1 MLSLIATVL
10 VLAFL
15 VYIVWPWFW
24 HIVTALVL
32 ILFVYIAWPWLKQPW
47 EDLMSS
53 WLQQIHLPQAS
64 AANTPSGRLH
74 VYRQRTDESRI
85 HFEEAGQE
93 EYPRPYPR
101 PFLCAKD
108 WAGKDVF
115 LWEGRRWYLPHNEEP
130 YRYLCVPEKR
140 LEWCWRIPPNASAV
154 PCKSPDTGKDG
165 WCWGNEVSYRRCIS
179 CGSLMPTAAAQTMTG
194 HTPLALNDP
203 KSAESISPG
212 QLVFSRKL
220 LGFSSLSG

>member
-1 MLSLIATVL
+1 MPAPISPWREFACVDKPSANAKKGLGMLSLIATVL

-24 HIVTALVL
+24 HIVTTLVL
-32 ILFVYIAWPWLKQPW
+32 VLFVYLAWPWLQKPW
-47 EDLMSS
+47 EDLMSR
-53 WLQQIHLPQAS
+53 LQQIQVPQQKAS
-64 AANTPSGRLH
+64 ATNTPSGRLY
-74 VYRQRTDESRI
+74 VSPQRTDESRI
-85 HFEEAGQE
+85 HFEELGQE

-140 LEWCWRIPPNASAV
+140 LEWCWPIPPNASAV
-154 PCKSPDTGKDG
+154 PCKSPDTGKNG
-165 WCWGNEVSYRRCIS
+165 WCWRNEVSYR
-179 CGSLMPTAAAQTMTG
+179 
-194 HTPLALNDP
+194 ND
-203 KSAESISPG
+203 S
-212 QLVFSRKL
+212 
-220 LGFSSLSG
+220 